1 MPCQVPSCT
10 AEALLGSDEAL
21 LVYLTA
27 DEATW
32 LWVLRRDDLAYYC
45 IELGAKALADEV
57 TALRASLD
65 PALNPDRVPFPAS
78 RAYAVNFLVTMK
90 KRDRSSHAI
99 AEPLWGCPSRS
110 IRAPIRLHAG
120 ARPCRPPARRPEFS
134 PAHEYGS
141 AVPVRCCR
149 CRLDGAYGTKASRR
163 DPRR

>member
-78 RAYAVNFLVTMK
+78 RAYCGSLVHRMVA
-90 KRDRSSHAI
+90 SALPSHHF
-99 AEPLWGCPSRS
+99 EGHR
-110 IRAPIRLHAG
+110 HVG
-120 ARPCRPPARRPEFS
+120 
-134 PAHEYGS
+134 
-141 AVPVRCCR
+141 
-149 CRLDGAYGTKASRR
+149 
-163 DPRR
+163 